1 MTMPPQGTPPQ
12 GPSHFTPPPAEP
24 VSASSARR
32 NLIIAGVLAGGGCL
46 LVVIVIIALV
56 IVVALRGGGSGGGG
70 TGGEESDAASV
81 PLEEQATTL
90 VTDYFDALSAGDAAT
105 ALELRP
111 VDDPQ
116 GSTPLPIE
124 AYDAALEAA
133 PVAAV
138 EVGTPV
144 IDEDG
149 LAEGEVPVTFT
160 VGDRTV
166 EDSFHVHDYDDDGEL
181 ELTSAGATE
190 TVPEDFDGLAAT
202 LNGVELTAGDPLVL
216 LPGAYELVF
225 GAEHFQPSS
234 TDPLIVGEQTTSLEW
249 PDTALSDEGLTAFR
263 GAVQGAVDQ
272 CIAATSLEAGCGMSP
287 LSGTSTDGW
296 AAKDGTVSRT
306 LTDEAQSAIDEME
319 AELVGGDPSAVE
331 GSGSI
336 GTVPTTLECTK
347 DGQSGECE
355 MIAGGTI
362 TVPTVDMTDPELPVT
377 WS

>member
-1 MTMPPQGTPPQ
+1 MTAPMPPQGPPPQ

-24 VSASSARR
+24 VSKSSARR

-46 LVVIVIIALV
+46 LVVIVVIALV
-56 IVVALRGGGSGGGG
+56 IVFALRGSGSGG

-81 PLEEQATTL
+81 PLEEQATAL

-124 AYDAALEAA
+124 AYTAALEAA
-133 PVAAV
+133 PVTAV
-138 EVGTPV
+138 EVGAPV

-166 EDSFHVHDYDDDGEL
+166 EDSYSVHDYDDDGVL

-190 TVPEDFDGLAAT
+190 KVPEDFDGLAAT
-202 LNGVELTAGDPLVL
+202 LNGVEVTAGDPLVL
-216 LPGAYELVF
+216 LPGAYELGF
-225 GAEHFQPSS
+225 DAEHFQPSS
-234 TDPLIVGEQTTSLEW
+234 TDPLIVGEQTSSVEW
-249 PDTALSDEGLTAFR
+249 PGTTLTEEGLTAFR

-287 LSGTSTDGW
+287 LSETSTDGW
-296 AAKDGTVSRT
+296 TAKDGTVSRT
-306 LTDEAQSAIDEME
+306 LTDEARTAIDEME
-319 AELVGGDPSAVE
+319 AELVDGDPSAVE
-331 GSGSI
+331 GSGGI
-336 GTVPTTLECTK
+336 GEVPTTLECTK
-347 DGQSGECE
+347 DGQTGECE
-355 MIAGGTI
+355 MISGGTI